1 MSNQTLLKLTN
12 INKTFPPSN
21 HANKDICLEVAK
33 GEVLALLGEN
43 GAGKS
48 TLMNI
53 LYGILQPD
61 NGCIHLNGKECAIKN
76 PKHAIAHGIGMVHQH
91 FMLVKPI
98 TVVENIILAT
108 DDDHKIMMDTKQVA
122 DNVLALSEKYH
133 LQVDPYAKVQDLT
146 VGQQQRVEI
155 IKALYKE
162 CDLLVLD
169 EPTAVLT
176 PQETEELFLVIDQL
190 IKSGKS
196 VIFISHKLNEVMRI
210 SNRVTV
216 LRGGK
221 VVGTVQTAET
231 DKQQLAELM
240 VGKKVLL
247 QVEKE
252 EKEAGDVVLS
262 VKDLQVKGAT
272 GSMAVKGLSLDVRA
286 GEIYGLAGVDGNGQS
301 ELIKSIMALLP
312 KVGGTVHICGEDAS
326 QYSSRKVLDIG
337 VGHIPE
343 DRHGFGVIMD
353 MSIKQNMMMHIYRQE
368 EFCKHGF
375 MNWNK
380 ITDYANRLVE
390 EYDVRPPNSEAVFSS
405 LSGGNQQ
412 KVVVARELDKKPS
425 LLIAMHPTRGVDV
438 GSIEFIHKQIVK
450 ARDAGQAVLLVST
463 ELEEVMSLSDRIGV
477 VFAGKIMGELD
488 AKTATVEQIGLLM
501 AGSKSKENVA
511 ASS

>member
-1 MSNQTLLKLTN
+1 MSNETLLKLSN

-21 HANKDICLEVAK
+21 HANKDICLEVSK

-61 NGCIHLNGKECAIKN
+61 SGTIHLNGSECVIKN

-108 DDDHKIMMDTKQVA
+108 DDNHKIIMDTKQVA
-122 DNVLALSEKYH
+122 DNILALSEKYH

-176 PQETEELFLVIDQL
+176 PQETEELFLVVDQL

-221 VVGTVQTAET
+221 VVGTVQTSET

-247 QVEKE
+247 QVDKE
-252 EKEAGDVVLS
+252 DKEPGEEVLS
-262 VKDLQVKGAT
+262 VKDLQVKGVT
-272 GSMAVKGLSLDVRA
+272 GTMAVKQLSLSVRS

-301 ELIKSIMALLP
+301 ELVKSIMALLP
-312 KVGGTVHICGEDAS
+312 KEGGTVHICGEDVS
-326 QYSSRKVLDIG
+326 KHTPRKVLDVG

-353 MSIKQNMMMHIYRQE
+353 MSIKQNMMMHIYRKDE
-368 EFCKHGF
+368 YCKNTF
-375 MNWNK
+375 MNWSK
-380 ITDYANRLVE
+380 IGEYADRLVE
-390 EYDVRPPNSEAVFSS
+390 EYDVRPSDAEAVFSS

-463 ELEEVMSLSDRIGV
+463 ELEEVLSLSDRIGV
-477 VFAGKIMGELD
+477 VFDGKIMGELD
-488 AKTATVEQIGLLM
+488 AKNAKVEEIGLLM
-501 AGSKSKENVA
+501 AGTKKEQA
-511 ASS
+511 LSS

>member
-1 MSNQTLLKLTN
+1 MSTLLELCG
-12 INKTFPPSN
+12 INKIFPPAN
-21 HANKDICLEVAK
+21 HANKDICLTVEK

-61 NGCIHLNGKECAIKN
+61 GGTIKIGGEEVTIKN
-76 PKHAIAHGIGMVHQH
+76 PKNAIAHGIGMVHQH
-91 FMLVKPI
+91 FMLVTPLS
-98 TVVENIILAT
+98 VVENIILAT
-108 DDDHKIMMDTKQVA
+108 DDSHGVTLETKRVA
-122 DNVLALSEKYH
+122 DNILALSEKYH
-133 LQVDPYAKVQDLT
+133 LQVDPYAPVCDLT

-162 CDLLVLD
+162 CELLVLD

-176 PQETEELFLVIDQL
+176 PQETEELFVVVDQL
-190 IKSGKS
+190 VKAGKS

-216 LRGGK
+216 LRGGA
-221 VVGTVQTAET
+221 VVGTVNTAET

-247 QVEKE
+247 QVDKE
-252 EKEAGDVVLS
+252 PKEPGEVVLD
-262 VKDLQVKGAT
+262 VKDLQVKCAN
-272 GSMAVKGLSLDVRA
+272 GSIAVDSLNLQVRA

-301 ELIKSIMALLP
+301 ELVKSITALLP
-312 KVGGTVHICGEDAS
+312 KMGGAVSICGEDVTH
-326 QYSSRKVLDIG
+326 YSSRKVLDRG
-337 VGHIPE
+337 VAHIPE
-343 DRHGFGVIMD
+343 DRQGFGVIMD
-353 MSIKQNMMMHIYRQE
+353 MSVKQNMMMHIYRKE
-368 EFCKHGF
+368 GYCKRGF
-375 MNWNK
+375 MNWNN
-380 ITDYANRLVE
+380 ITQYADRLVE
-390 EYDVRPPNSEAVFSS
+390 EFDVRPADAEIPFGS

-450 ARDAGQAVLLVST
+450 ARDEGQAVLLVST
-463 ELEEVMSLSDRIGV
+463 ELEEILSLSDRIGV
-477 VFAGKIMGELD
+477 IFEGKIMGEMD
-488 AKTATVEQIGLLM
+488 GATASVEQIGMLM
-501 AGSKSKENVA
+501 AGA
-511 ASS
+511 QHDPAHTCACG

>member
-1 MSNQTLLKLTN
+1 MSNDILLKLTG

-21 HANKDICLEVAK
+21 HANKDINLQVSR

-61 NGCIHLNGKECAIKN
+61 SGTIELNGKECAIKN
-76 PKHAIAHGIGMVHQH
+76 PKSAIAHGIGMVHQH

-108 DDDHKIMMDTKQVA
+108 DDSRGIMMDTKQVA
-122 DNVLALSEKYH
+122 EHVLALSEKYH

-162 CDLLVLD
+162 CNLLVLD

-176 PQETEELFLVIDQL
+176 PQETEELFLVVDQL

-216 LRGGK
+216 LRNGQ
-221 VVGTVQTAET
+221 VVGTVQTADT
-231 DKQQLAELM
+231 DKHQLAKLM
-240 VGKKVLL
+240 VGKEVLL
-247 QVEKE
+247 QVDKE
-252 EKEAGDVVLS
+252 DKEAGSEVLS
-262 VKDLQVKGAT
+262 VENLQVKSVT
-272 GSMAVKGLSLDVRA
+272 GTMAVNNLSLSVRS

-312 KVGGTVHICGEDAS
+312 KVGGVVKICGEDVS
-326 QYSSRKVLDIG
+326 KFSPKKVLDVG

-353 MSIKQNMMMHIYRQE
+353 MSIKQNMMMHIYRQDE
-368 EFCKHGF
+368 YCKHGF

-380 ITDYANRLVE
+380 ITDYSNRLVK
-390 EYDVRPPNSEAVFSS
+390 EYDVRPADSEAVFSS

-412 KVVVARELDKKPS
+412 KVVVARELDKEPS

-438 GSIEFIHKQIVK
+438 GSIEFIHK
-450 ARDAGQAVLLVST
+450 
-463 ELEEVMSLSDRIGV
+463 
-477 VFAGKIMGELD
+477 
-488 AKTATVEQIGLLM
+488 
-501 AGSKSKENVA
+501 
-511 ASS
+511 